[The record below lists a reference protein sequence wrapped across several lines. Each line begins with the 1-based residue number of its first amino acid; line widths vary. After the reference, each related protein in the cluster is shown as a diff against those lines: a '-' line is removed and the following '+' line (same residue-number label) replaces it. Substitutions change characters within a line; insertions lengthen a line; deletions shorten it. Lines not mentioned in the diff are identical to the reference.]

1 MQHGNDSLSAPDS
14 SWQGG
19 VFRFEF
25 KQALGL
31 TPGEAVS
38 DPEDERKQ
46 LLRYVNLQLL
56 ANGFPAALER
66 R

>member
-1 MQHGNDSLSAPDS
+1 MAPDS
-14 SWQGG
+14 SWQDEA
-19 VFRFEF
+19 FRFDF
-25 KQALGL
+25 KRSLGL

-38 DPEDERKQ
+38 DPESERKQ

-56 ANGFPAALER
+56 ANGFPAALSR